1 MKLRR
6 AIIFWI
12 RHNDQYQTL
21 LLIKEEWRQ
30 ISYLIQF
37 LISVKS
43 VINWLSK
50 SKKITVHQIWTFYDS
65 LFNRLEIQKNKADNV
80 HSNLWNANLKQTIE
94 AERKK
99 LIKYYD
105 KTEQSFEKYLNFVT
119 ILNFDT
125 KLKFYRISI
134 QILLYYKNL
143 SHWKL
148 ILQWLQI

>member
-1 MKLRR
+1 MIFDIATRWNNQYDMLKRFMKLRR

-12 RHNDQYQTL
+12 RHNDQYQTFFF
-21 LLIKEEWRQ
+21 IKEKWRQ
-30 ISYLIQF
+30 INYLIQF

-65 LFNRLEIQKNKADNV
+65 LFDHLKVQKNKADSV
-80 HSNLWNANLKQTIE
+80 HSSLWNANLKQTIE

-99 LIKYYD
+99 LIKYYN
-105 KTEQSFEKYLNFVT
+105 KTEQFFEKYLNFVT

-125 KLKFYRISI
+125 KLKFYRIS
-134 QILLYYKNL
+134 N
-143 SHWKL
+143 
-148 ILQWLQI
+148 